1 MGLFLCPATPLC
13 APQRCPVRPGSCV
26 GLGAGEQGVLRGMHS
41 ALAFFYL
48 EERVSR
54 PENWNL
60 SSLPSP
66 NPFPTFL
73 PSNAGPVMGFSEP
86 WFSCLENR
94 HSTSAWP
101 WAGWW
106 YDSWKAAA
114 HSPHTHGETSEPQVT
129 WDKPSPL
136 PRASPPS
143 FLCLCHCDPCFV
155 GEETGARRGQSS
167 QPVSNGFGVRFV
179 LES

>member
-1 MGLFLCPATPLC
+1 MRGFGGGRAGCPAGDAFCT
-13 APQRCPVRPGSCV
+13 CV
-26 GLGAGEQGVLRGMHS
+26 FLFGGERSG
-41 ALAFFYL
+41 
-48 EERVSR
+48 
-54 PENWNL
+54 PENWNS

-73 PSNAGPVMGFSEP
+73 PSSAGPVMGFSEP

-129 WDKPSPL
+129 WDKPSPF

>member
-1 MGLFLCPATPLC
+1 MPCQARVMRGFGGGRAGCPAGDAFCT
-13 APQRCPVRPGSCV
+13 CV
-26 GLGAGEQGVLRGMHS
+26 FLFGGERSG
-41 ALAFFYL
+41 
-48 EERVSR
+48 
-54 PENWNL
+54 PENWNP

-73 PSNAGPVMGFSEP
+73 PSSAGPVMGFSEP